1 MCCVAV
7 KCDSNFAVGWC
18 GMMCQ
23 SWACWWSKVTKAI
36 SGISAVRSTT
46 HFLPRSIRSIHPLLS
61 SFHSAWVF
69 GLHQQQLDWED
80 SMLLSPGNAPD
91 GEICWFA
98 YAAHG
103 WYIVQFWGL
112 HSFLCCGERRCC
124 TKFSSGITARESGWW
139 FGSAKTIYI
148 YIQNSRHFN
157 AQFSNLTVPAFV
169 PTEGI
174 YLLYSGYAQVRRKPV
189 QHAVIRP
196 AFVSGCI
203 WSVGFLFMIKGIH
216 ELLGSTCCDAKIQQF
231 WESWAILR
239 PKFWPKAP

>member
-1 MCCVAV
+1 MVC
-7 KCDSNFAVGWC
+7 
-18 GMMCQ
+18 
-23 SWACWWSKVTKAI
+23 
-36 SGISAVRSTT
+36 
-46 HFLPRSIRSIHPLLS
+46 
-61 SFHSAWVF
+61 
-69 GLHQQQLDWED
+69 
-80 SMLLSPGNAPD
+80 
-91 GEICWFA
+91 
-98 YAAHG
+98 
-103 WYIVQFWGL
+103 
-112 HSFLCCGERRCC
+112 LCCSWLIHCPVLGPPLFFMLRREKMLHKILLRDHSKRIRMVVRLCQNH
-124 TKFSSGITARESGWW
+124 
-139 FGSAKTIYI
+139 IYI

-239 PKFWPKAP
+239 PKF